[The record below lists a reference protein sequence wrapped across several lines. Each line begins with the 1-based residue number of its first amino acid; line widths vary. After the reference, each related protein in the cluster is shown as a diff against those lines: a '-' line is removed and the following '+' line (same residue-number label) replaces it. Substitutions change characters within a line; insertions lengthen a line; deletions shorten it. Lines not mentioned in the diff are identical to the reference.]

1 MFSKKVVINLAKKD
15 DTIHLEPLSDIHIG
29 HAGFD
34 EKLYKSRIKAITK
47 DPNRFTLFL
56 GDQIDAI
63 TTFDKRFNPD
73 MSLEHDI
80 DNQRLKW
87 DQLSYPLIEEHI
99 SSLDSGNKKNEK
111 IWGLLHGNHE
121 YKIPQI
127 TRSYLENHFT
137 TPNGITFLGS
147 RAMIGVEIKHKNK
160 TLMQL
165 VVLAIHGSG
174 GGKPERMFEQMKKN
188 VYADIF
194 LCGHLHQKR
203 YVPEV
208 ANDFDFDTGHRW
220 ERDIHL
226 VNAGTFCHTLV
237 DNADGYMDR
246 KNEVVYSH
254 PGTATLSINAQEGK
268 ISGHI

>member
-1 MFSKKVVINLAKKD
+1 MFSKKVTITLDKKD
-15 DTIHLEPLSDIHIG
+15 DDIHLEPLSDIHIG

-34 EKLYKSRIKAITK
+34 KKLYKSRIKAITN
-47 DPNRFTLFL
+47 DPNRYTLFL

-73 MSLEHDI
+73 MSIEHDI
-80 DNQRLKW
+80 DNQRLIW
-87 DQLSYPLIEEHI
+87 EQLTYPLIEKHI
-99 SSLDSGNKKNEK
+99 EGRTSKKRNEK

-121 YKIPQI
+121 YKIPTI

-137 TPNGITFLGS
+137 TPNKISFLGS
-147 RAMIGVEIKHKNK
+147 RAMIGLEIKHKS
-160 TLMQL
+160 TVLMQL
-165 VVLAIHGSG
+165 TILAIHGSG
-174 GGKPERMFEQMKKN
+174 GGKPETMFEQMKKN

-203 YVPEV
+203 YVPQV
-208 ANDFDFDTGHRW
+208 ANDFDFEEGKRW

-226 VNAGTFCHTLV
+226 VNGGTFCHTLV

-246 KNEVVYSH
+246 KNEVVYSR
-254 PGTATLSINAQEGK
+254 PGTATLSINAYGGK
-268 ISGHI
+268 INGHI

>member
-1 MFSKKVVINLAKKD
+1 MFSKKVTIQLDKAD

-29 HAGFD
+29 HVGFD
-34 EKLYKSRIKAITK
+34 KALYESRVKAITN
-47 DPNRFTLFL
+47 DPRRYTLFL

-63 TTFDKRFNPD
+63 TTYDKRFNPD
-73 MSLEHDI
+73 TSVEHDV
-80 DNQRLKW
+80 DNQRLMW
-87 DQLSYPLIEEHI
+87 DQLTFPLTEEHI
-99 SSLDSGNKKNEK
+99 RGRTTGHRNEK

-127 TRSYLENHFT
+127 TRSYIENHFT
-137 TPNGITFLGS
+137 SPNGITFLGS
-147 RAMIGVEIKHKNK
+147 RAMIGLEIKHKK
-160 TLMQL
+160 KVIGQYTI
-165 VVLAIHGSG
+165 LAIHGSG

-188 VYADIF
+188 NYADIF

-203 YVPEV
+203 YVPEI
-208 ANDFDFDTGHRW
+208 ANDFDYATGKRW

-226 VNAGTFCHTLV
+226 VNGGTFCHTLV

-246 KNEVVYSH
+246 KNEVVYSK
-254 PGTATLSINAQEGK
+254 PGTATLSINAFEGK

>member
-1 MFSKKVVINLAKKD
+1 MFSKKVTIELNNRD
-15 DTIHLEPLSDIHIG
+15 DVIHLEPLTDIHIG

-34 EKLYKSRIKAITK
+34 EELYTDRINAIAV
-47 DPNRFTLFL
+47 DPDRYTIFL

-73 MSLEHDI
+73 MSKEHDI

-87 DQLSYPLIEEHI
+87 DELTKPLIDVHKDFKDE
-99 SSLDSGNKKNEK
+99 NEK

-121 YKIPQI
+121 YKIPAI

-137 TPNGITFLGS
+137 NPHEIDFLGS
-147 RAMIGVEIKHKNK
+147 RAMIGLEIKHEDEI
-160 TLMQL
+160 LQQL
-165 VVLAIHGSG
+165 TILAIHGSG

-203 YVPEV
+203 YTPEV
-208 ANDFDFDTGHRW
+208 ANDFDFESGKRW

-226 VNAGTFCHTLV
+226 VNGGTFCHTLV
-237 DNADGYMDR
+237 DDADGYMDR
-246 KNEVVYSH
+246 KNEVVYSR
-254 PGTATLSINAQEGK
+254 PGTATLSIKASEGK

>member
-1 MFSKKVVINLAKKD
+1 MFSKKVTIELNNRD
-15 DTIHLEPLSDIHIG
+15 DMIHLEPLSDIHIG

-34 EKLYKSRIKAITK
+34 EELYKDRVQSIAD
-47 DPNRFTLFL
+47 DPDRYTLFL

-73 MSLEHDI
+73 MSKEHDI

-87 DQLSYPLIEEHI
+87 DKLTQPLIDEHSI
-99 SSLDSGNKKNEK
+99 SENEK

-137 TPNGITFLGS
+137 TPHEIDFLGS
-147 RAMIGVEIKHKNK
+147 RAMIGLEIKHEEEI
-160 TLMQL
+160 LMQL
-165 VVLAIHGSG
+165 TILAIHGSG
-174 GGKPERMFEQMKKN
+174 GGKPERMFDQMKKN

-203 YVPEV
+203 YTPEI
-208 ANDFDFDTGHRW
+208 ANDFNFEKGQRW

-237 DNADGYMDR
+237 DGADGYMDR
-246 KNEVVYSH
+246 KNEVVYSK
-254 PGTATLSINAQEGK
+254 PGTATLSIKASEGK